1 MAIEAVTPN
10 PATVPTA
17 PADAPSSTSSNTSAS
32 DATKKVDPNSEKE
45 VLNAAVEAFLP
56 SMVSNTLMLNNTL
69 FNFAKDAIDEGDQE

>member
-1 MAIEAVTPN
+1 MAIEAVTSS
-10 PATVPTA
+10 PATIPAT
-17 PADAPSSTSSNTSAS
+17 PADAPGSTSLSTS
-32 DATKKVDPNSEKE
+32 DTTKKVDPNSEKE

>member
-1 MAIEAVTPN
+1 MAIEAVTSSS
-10 PATVPTA
+10 ATVPAT
-17 PADAPSSTSSNTSAS
+17 PADAPGSTSLSTS
-32 DATKKVDPNSEKE
+32 DTTKKVDPNSEKE